1 VKVVVVVMIYTDP
14 SELFKIFPIVTHLN
28 AKLQNLYLAKQN
40 IVTDEFLTLWRG
52 CLSFWQCLS
61 LESAKL

>member
-1 VKVVVVVMIYTDP
+1 MVVGVGVGVVVVVMVVVVVVVMIYTDP

-40 IVTDEFLTLWRG
+40 IVIDEFLTL
-52 CLSFWQCLS
+52 
-61 LESAKL
+61 